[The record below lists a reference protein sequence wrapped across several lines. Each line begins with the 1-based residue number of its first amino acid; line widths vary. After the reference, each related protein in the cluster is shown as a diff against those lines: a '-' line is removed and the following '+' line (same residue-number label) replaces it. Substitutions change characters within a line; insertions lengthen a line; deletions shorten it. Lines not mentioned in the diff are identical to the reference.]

1 MAESDNTNAIADAT
15 EDAAETAVEAV
26 ETSVEADA
34 DASGDDVEEVIVP
47 EKDSQLFGEM
57 LHKYL
62 TLKNEYNEAEQLQK
76 TKRIQIKQLETSIK
90 SYIALHKIESVKLDG
105 DFKGRTLIPQHKHST
120 IDKTTLIML
129 LKSYFTDANKD
140 DEFEQIM
147 TYITEH
153 SVTRELYSLKL
164 AKEPN
169 KKKPNNK
176 YETNNTQLAQI
187 LASTAAVSAIDDID
201 VNAPL

>member
-1 MAESDNTNAIADAT
+1 
-15 EDAAETAVEAV
+15 
-26 ETSVEADA
+26 
-34 DASGDDVEEVIVP
+34 
-47 EKDSQLFGEM
+47 M